1 MKSRHYGFI
10 NANAVNGL
18 MPRINLKNICGIRLF
33 ARFALK
39 IPIWLLLALTL
50 IFVVAGCTGTPQP
63 TTTPTSSPSP
73 SPTPGTALYTGTD
86 GYPWWN
92 DAVFYEIFVRSFYDS
107 NGDGIGD
114 FNGITAKL
122 DYLNDGD
129 PNTTTDLGIT
139 GLWLMPIFPSPS
151 YHGYDVTDYF
161 AVNPQYGT
169 MDDFERL
176 LTEAHKRGIRVL
188 IDLVLNHT
196 SDQHPW
202 FQQAKLGPN
211 SPYRDWYIWS
221 ETDPGYLGPW
231 GERVWHPSPTDYYYG
246 IFESFMPDLNYN
258 NPEVTQQMDEVVCFW
273 LQDVGVDGF
282 RLDAA
287 KHLIE
292 DDTKQENT
300 TATHEWYKNFRPA
313 YKAINPQAMTVGELF
328 GDNLST
334 LASYV
339 EGDQFDLAFNFELA
353 YGFLNSA
360 IYGEASFTANPL
372 KYSDRLLPPLQYAT
386 FLTNHDQN
394 RALSQLL
401 GNVNQ
406 AKVAASL
413 LLTSP
418 GVPFIYYGEEIGM
431 EGTKPDEDIRRP
443 MQWDATQNAGFTSG
457 IPWRAPDSNYRTFNV
472 AAEASDPLSLL
483 THYRTLIQLRAA
495 HPALRV
501 GNLNLVSAD
510 DPAVFAS
517 LRISQNETILIV
529 INLRASPLTGY
540 SLRLKNSSLAAGR
553 YLASP
558 LMGAVPATGLE
569 VDANGGFAGYM
580 PAELPAYGTLI
591 LQLHFASNQ

>member
-1 MKSRHYGFI
+1 MKITRFIPRHTF
-10 NANAVNGL
+10 GL
-18 MPRINLKNICGIRLF
+18 F
-33 ARFALK
+33 VAL
-39 IPIWLLLALTL
+39 ILA
-50 IFVVAGCTGTPQP
+50 FVVVCCTAAPTQTSTPS
-63 TTTPTSSPSP
+63 SSPIP
-73 SPTPGTALYTGTD
+73 SPAPETTLYSGTD

-92 DAVFYEIFVRSFYDS
+92 DTVFYEVFVRSFYDS

-114 FNGITAKL
+114 FNGLTAKL
-122 DYLNDGD
+122 DYLNDGNPD
-129 PNTTTDLGIT
+129 TTTDLGVT

-169 MDDFERL
+169 MEDFKRL
-176 LTEAHKRGIRVL
+176 LDEAHKRGIRVL

-221 ETDPGYLGPW
+221 ETDPGYSGPW
-231 GERVWHPSPTDYYYG
+231 GERVWHSSPTGYYYG

-258 NPEVTQQMDEVVCFW
+258 NPEVTQQMDEVVRFW
-273 LQDVGVDGF
+273 LQAVGVDGF

-292 DDTKQENT
+292 DGTRQENSD
-300 TATHEWYKNFRPA
+300 ATHEWYKNFRPA
-313 YKAINPQAMTVGELF
+313 YKAVNPQAMTIGELF
-328 GDNLST
+328 GDDLPI
-334 LASYV
+334 LASYMQ
-339 EGDQFDLAFNFELA
+339 GDQLDLAFNFELA

-360 IYGEASFTANPL
+360 IYGEATPTANPL
-372 KYSDRLLPPLQYAT
+372 KYSDKLLPPLQFAT

-394 RALSQLL
+394 RVLSQLV

-457 IPWRAPDSNYRTFNV
+457 TPWRTPDSDYQTFNV
-472 AAEASDPLSLL
+472 AAETNDTASLL
-483 THYRTLIQLRAA
+483 THYRTLIQLRSE

-501 GNLNLVSAD
+501 GNLNLVSTD

-517 LRISQNETILIV
+517 LRINQNEAILIV
-529 INLRASPLTGY
+529 INLGATPLTNY
-540 SLRLKNSSLAAGR
+540 SLKLKNSSLAAGH
-553 YLASP
+553 YLALP
-558 LMGAVPATGLE
+558 LMGGVSATDLE
-569 VDANGGFAGYM
+569 VNANGGYANYL
-580 PAELPAYGTLI
+580 PADLPAYGTLI
-591 LQLHFASNQ
+591 LQLQSVSAQ